1 MLLALKPALMKA
13 PAASADASP
22 NSPLDIC
29 PVIASGDADFAA
41 LLYAAIDR
49 EDECN
54 ENLPGAKLITSAMK
68 DAWPVKKARFNDP
81 MPALDATDNSP
92 LNSSHQQ
99 SCQHKKRHHAHNK
112 QILVNGY
119 PPSVKTAQKCLSS
132 AEIVQTVL
140 DTTKLPV
147 ASGARTAL
155 NKPIP
160 QNRREIPEIKALVD
174 DGFQY
179 VACGMDGVLSKAPQP
194 IVNRNRLIIG
204 HIAGAPQDSTY
215 DKEAKDLFKVI
226 IEESDP
232 NTFSKDEL
240 NHKRGNFPAI
250 NFGFTLPNGFK
261 HPINLENSHH
271 KEKIRCISG
280 CPGFSRVTAF
290 QNAAFEFWNPGIYRY
305 QKSCIEQLL
314 AHDPELKCTTPKTIF
329 PTTACNFRNVC
340 CYKHHDM
347 QNCPFGWC
355 AITALG
361 DFDHTLGG
369 HLVLWELKLDIEFPH
384 GYTVFIPSATIT
396 HSNIPVVDGDVR
408 VSITQYCT
416 GSIFCYVD
424 NGFRTD
430 RALHEEDKKRYE
442 KSQAQKDHM
451 WRMSLG
457 LLSTVQDLKIG
468 KHPAVPLFQ

>member
-29 PVIASGDADFAA
+29 P
-41 LLYAAIDR
+41 
-49 EDECN
+49 DECN
-54 ENLPGAKLITSAMK
+54 ENLPGAKLITEDRA
-68 DAWPVKKARFNDP
+68 
-81 MPALDATDNSP
+81 
-92 LNSSHQQ
+92 
-99 SCQHKKRHHAHNK
+99 
-112 QILVNGY
+112 
-119 PPSVKTAQKCLSS
+119 KCLSS

-194 IVNRNRLIIG
+194 IVNRNGLIIG
-204 HIAGAPQDSTY
+204 HIA
-215 DKEAKDLFKVI
+215 EAKDLFKVI

-271 KEKIRCISG
+271 KRRSVASLAA
-280 CPGFSRVTAF
+280 P
-290 QNAAFEFWNPGIYRY
+290 AAFEFWNPGIYRY

-369 HLVLWELKLDIEFPH
+369 HLVLWELKLDIEFPMD
-384 GYTVFIPSATIT
+384 IL
-396 HSNIPVVDGDVR
+396 